1 MSDYFVTCSQCGYSG
16 MLPPHQTKSWYK
28 EPKNC
33 PQCAQL
39 KLLNQ
44 IANNSNNSSQ
54 NNYQSTGSYS
64 GPGFFK
70 GLLSLIA
77 LIVIVFFSIFVWD
90 ISVKVWTWVMEYK
103 WYIIGVITIIVVSL
117 STKSGQEGLKR
128 GYEKSRNGES
138 FTDKN

>member
-1 MSDYFVTCSQCGYSG
+1 MKNRVLSCPKCGHTAT
-16 MLPPHQTKSWYK
+16 LPPKAQLHLSYLQ
-28 EPKNC
+28 NC

-39 KLLNQ
+39 ALLQQ
-44 IANNSNNSSQ
+44 IAGNSNNSQPNSP
-54 NNYQSTGSYS
+54 GSYTES
-64 GPGFFK
+64 NGPGFLK

-77 LIVIVFFSIFVWD
+77 LISIVFITIFVWD
-90 ISVKVWTWVMEYK
+90 ITVKAWTWVMEYI
-103 WYIIGVITIIVVSL
+103 WYILGVIAIIAVSL